1 MRFLTVNL
9 AALALLAAC
18 ASSSSDWA
26 KAGASEQQIGQDTA
40 DCLAGAQIIVAGA
53 QGSSPRMVVQQ
64 DRYRR
69 CMVER
74 GYAETPRK

>member
-1 MRFLTVNL
+1 MRSVAIGMTALT
-9 AALALLAAC
+9 LLAGC
-18 ASSSSDWA
+18 ASSASDGWT
-26 KAGASEQQIGQDTA
+26 KAGASEQQIGRDTA
-40 DCLAGAQIIVAGA
+40 DCLAGAQIVTSGP
-53 QGSSPRMVVQQ
+53 QGPRTTIQQ